1 MKPRF
6 VKIGTIAEYA
16 INGRPKQLRELEPKL
31 KEAGYDGVIS
41 NESTRALSSLK
52 LQGVKIKPFEWLVL
66 YFNTETKEKLYAYR
80 SAPTNSAHT
89 KIVSIKE
96 MERILNQ
103 KI

>member
-6 VKIGTIAEYA
+6 VKVGIIAEYA
-16 INGRPKQLRELEPKL
+16 VKGDPEELRYLEGKL

-41 NESTRALSSLK
+41 NEITRALSSLE

-89 KIVSIKE
+89 KSVSIKE

-103 KI
+103 KT